1 MRVCSKIMHAF
12 TNSEIFVFN
21 KGGDDAKKKGD
32 GVEEVLFICLSQV
45 D

>member
-21 KGGDDAKKKGD
+21 KGGDDAKKKG
-32 GVEEVLFICLSQV
+32 GGGGSVIYLFESS
-45 D
+45 